1 MNTLTIFR
9 GKSHTYSMIFVDED
23 SQPVNLT
30 GKTIRFMGKRKEADA
45 DADAVLSKSTEV
57 DPGGITKTEP
67 QSLGLAEMEVLP
79 EDTAGLDDKA
89 LKLVYHVEV
98 VDVLGPH
105 VADIGKV
112 EIKVAVIKA
121 TA

>member
-1 MNTLTIFR
+1 MNILTIFR
-9 GKSHTYSMIFVDED
+9 GKAHTYTMTFTDKNG
-23 SQPVNLT
+23 QPTNLT

-45 DADAVLSKSTEV
+45 DSEAVLSKSTEV
-57 DPGGITKTEP
+57 DPGGITITNP
-67 QSLGLAEMEVLP
+67 PTLGLAEMEVLP
-79 EDTAGLDDKA
+79 ADTSSLDDKA

-121 TA
+121 A